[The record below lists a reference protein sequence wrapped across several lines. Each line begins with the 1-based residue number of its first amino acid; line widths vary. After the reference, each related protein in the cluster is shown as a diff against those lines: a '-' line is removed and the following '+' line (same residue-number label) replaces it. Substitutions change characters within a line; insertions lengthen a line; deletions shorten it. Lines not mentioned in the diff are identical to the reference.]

1 MNLEDYLAMAAVQGF
16 IAPFVIVGVG
26 SVLGLTLGVSQV
38 MLGLVLGMINLFH
51 GKDDDECQ

>member
-1 MNLEDYLAMAAVQGF
+1 VTLEELLMVAAVHGF

-26 SVLGLTLGVSQV
+26 SVLGLTLAVSQV

-51 GKDDDECQ
+51 GKDDEE